1 MGRYD
6 SVKHVFNIDLDTSVE
21 GGGGVTTA
29 AAVDGDAG
37 GNNGAVYKADNW
49 KQIGKTAGLP
59 KDRKAF
65 SVKWDSAEHLKE
77 TFLPPTGEDKKL
89 IFIYK
94 LK

>member
-1 MGRYD
+1 MAQLFRYPLTLG
-6 SVKHVFNIDLDTSVE
+6 SGERE
-21 GGGGVTTA
+21 GNQHIITFV
-29 AAVDGDAG
+29 AG

-49 KQIGKTAGLP
+49 KQIGETAGLP

-89 IFIYK
+89 IFICK